1 MEHGDVKDLSCHK
14 EESEFLVEGYHQI
27 LYPFG
32 GVACLNEFINLPGA
46 FGCIPGSGI
55 IAKIASAD
63 TEKLQL
69 LNIAPEMA
77 IEKSERETKEHEAN
91 PCSKDW

>member
-1 MEHGDVKDLSCHK
+1 MQHGDVKNPIPTEIEKQRQAHSR
-14 EESEFLVEGYHQI
+14 I

-32 GVACLNEFINLPGA
+32 GVACLKEFIGLPGA
-46 FGCIPGSGI
+46 FGCVPGSGFVAS
-55 IAKIASAD
+55 IATSD

-69 LNIAPEMA
+69 LQVAPEMA
-77 IEKSERETKEHEAN
+77 IARADREAEQHQEN